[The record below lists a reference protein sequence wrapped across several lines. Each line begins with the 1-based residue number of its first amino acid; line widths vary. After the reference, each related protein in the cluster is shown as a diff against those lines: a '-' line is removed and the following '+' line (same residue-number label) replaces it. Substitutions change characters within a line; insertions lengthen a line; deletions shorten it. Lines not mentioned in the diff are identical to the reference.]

1 MSVWQ
6 SLAPRWGEVTPRAML
21 RLPADLQTS
30 QWPRRQCA
38 ARRLEGAATLLEERR
53 RFEDLRPED
62 GRAVEPLVLGH
73 NSPRSDPSVGASQ
86 ACYVNVLKVN
96 PVAIEEPFTISPG
109 SHLAFRLH

>member
-6 SLAPRWGEVTPRAML
+6 SLPPPSAEVTPRAML

-30 QWPRRQCA
+30 QWPRRQCG
-38 ARRLEGAATLLEERR
+38 ARRLEGAASWWTGDGLRT
-53 RFEDLRPED
+53 RPED

-73 NSPRSDPSVGASQ
+73 PRPRSDPSVGASQ
-86 ACYVNVLKVN
+86 ACYINVLKVN

-109 SHLAFRLH
+109 SYLAFRLH